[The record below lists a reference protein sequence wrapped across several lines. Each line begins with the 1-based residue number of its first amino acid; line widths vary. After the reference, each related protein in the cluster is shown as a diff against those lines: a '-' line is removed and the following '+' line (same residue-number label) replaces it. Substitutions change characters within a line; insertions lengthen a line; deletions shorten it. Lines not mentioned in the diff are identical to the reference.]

1 MKIKEKI
8 INKQIIQKILMIFL
22 IAQPLLDLYFLYDEN
37 VVNFFGFSPSTIIRI
52 VIIGIIAILFLI
64 IMKKGKEFKL
74 YLIYI
79 LLVILYVIFH
89 HLNALNF
96 TDYYNGYD
104 FGYNLIDE
112 IFYIIRML
120 MPLGLI
126 IVSAHFKF
134 EDKKIE
140 TIVSWLIF
148 IICGSI
154 IITNIFGISTGS
166 YSKEII
172 KGNILCWFQTDRCNL
187 NYMDLASK
195 GLFLDPNRLSA
206 LLVLITPIM
215 FYVMIKNPNIKNK
228 VLILINML
236 GMYMLGTKVSTY
248 GFIIIISLSFMLY
261 IFFSFI
267 KKELKYKHSLGFF
280 FLLMIT
286 LCVTL
291 LPVTPAINRT
301 FVDNEVINDY
311 NNNKDG
317 ELINNEEK
325 MDEVNQ
331 QIKDK
336 YNNESEG
343 IAENESIEEILKKMS
358 YEDKKEVLTTFV
370 EENYESYHI
379 NPHFILNSYPYQY
392 DPEFWYNIMTLP
404 LEDRTNFRLVEEM
417 MLKRVKEIND
427 NKMDDYLGI
436 TFTRMGNIFDLER
449 DFLSHYYTLGIIG
462 LILFLSPYVIIV
474 LICMIKILLSMK
486 NNLNLKNGCYLM
498 GIGITLFAAAFTG
511 NVMDGLIVTLIL
523 GFFVGQLINNV
534 FHVPEIDE
542 KNE

>member
-1 MKIKEKI
+1 
-8 INKQIIQKILMIFL
+8 
-22 IAQPLLDLYFLYDEN
+22 
-37 VVNFFGFSPSTIIRI
+37 
-52 VIIGIIAILFLI
+52 
-64 IMKKGKEFKL
+64 
-74 YLIYI
+74 
-79 LLVILYVIFH
+79 
-89 HLNALNF
+89 
-96 TDYYNGYD
+96 
-104 FGYNLIDE
+104 
-112 IFYIIRML
+112 
-120 MPLGLI
+120 
-126 IVSAHFKF
+126 
-134 EDKKIE
+134 
-140 TIVSWLIF
+140 
-148 IICGSI
+148 
-154 IITNIFGISTGS
+154 
-166 YSKEII
+166 
-172 KGNILCWFQTDRCNL
+172 
-187 NYMDLASK
+187 
-195 GLFLDPNRLSA
+195 
-206 LLVLITPIM
+206 
-215 FYVMIKNPNIKNK
+215 
-228 VLILINML
+228 
-236 GMYMLGTKVSTY
+236 
-248 GFIIIISLSFMLY
+248 
-261 IFFSFI
+261 
-267 KKELKYKHSLGFF
+267 
-280 FLLMIT
+280 MIT

>member
-1 MKIKEKI
+1 MKMKEKI

>member
-1 MKIKEKI
+1 MKVKEKI

-22 IAQPLLDLYFLYDEN
+22 IVQPLLDLYFLYDEN

-52 VIIGIIAILFLI
+52 AIIGIIAILFLI
-64 IMKKGKEFKL
+64 IIKKGKEFKL

-79 LLVILYVIFH
+79 LLVILYVVFH

-96 TDYYNGYD
+96 TDYYDGYD

-120 MPLGLI
+120 MPLGVI

-134 EDKKIE
+134 EDRKIE
-140 TIVSWLIF
+140 TIVNLIIF

-154 IITNIFGISTGS
+154 ILTNILGISTGS

-172 KGNILCWFQTDRCNL
+172 KGNILCWFQADRCNL

-228 VLILINML
+228 ILILINMI

-248 GFIIIISLSFMLY
+248 GFIIIVSLSFMLY

-280 FLLMIT
+280 FLLIIA

-291 LPVTPAINRT
+291 LPATPAINRT
-301 FVDNEVINDY
+301 FIDNELINDY

-325 MDEVNQ
+325 MNEINQ

-336 YNNESEG
+336 YNNKSEETD
-343 IAENESIEEILKKMS
+343 ENESIEEVLKKMS
-358 YEDKKEVLTTFV
+358 YEEKKEVLTTFV
-370 EENYESYHI
+370 EGNYESYHI
-379 NPHFILNSYPYQY
+379 NPHFILNSYPYKY
-392 DPEFWYNIMTLP
+392 DPEFWYNVMNLP
-404 LEDRTNFRLVEEM
+404 LEQRTNFRLIEEM
-417 MLKRVKEIND
+417 MLKRVKEINN
-427 NKMDDYLGI
+427 NKYDDYLGI

-462 LILFLSPYVIIV
+462 LIIFLLPYVIIV
-474 LICMIKILLSMK
+474 LVCIIKIFISIK
-486 NNLNLKNGCYLM
+486 HNLNLKNTCYLM

-523 GFFVGQLINNV
+523 GFFIGQLINSV
-534 FHVPEIDE
+534 FSISEMEKIDE
-542 KNE
+542 

>member
-1 MKIKEKI
+1 MKMKEKI

-134 EDKKIE
+134 EGKKIE

>member
-1 MKIKEKI
+1 MKMKEKI

-154 IITNIFGISTGS
+154 IITNILGISTGS